1 MNDYWKSLLEG
12 INQSLNSPV
21 GGSRVVY
28 IFYDGEIIGLRKQRR
43 QPDGSW
49 ADEQRISY
57 LQYLNSGYPFM
68 DETDRKLAFALREF
82 NNDRGRS
89 PYRSDG
95 EAVLPMLIGTDRV
108 YNPQGKQVCVK
119 EAKPSATFYVNAD
132 HIGFF
137 SNVDFDENGYAWPNK
152 VYGDENGDCWVIH
165 LDGKLKDIMEQL
177 RKMDG
182 MPLSEAEGV
191 IALSK
196 RLQPYVDVDVSLLE
210 KLSECVDVSGGS
222 RIIATFWREFDS
234 FLVAFEAAPYDGC
247 KLRFPPGKGSDV
259 FVIST
264 SKESLRIH
272 RDLQAEMEKLD
283 VLNALTGNTGR
294 LNLEELL
301 NVLEFLHAH
310 PEEYGIFWPRS
321 NDAVKL
327 LGQATKGAWDVS
339 LNSRIGWFEMEGTLE
354 LRDVQIPLKDIL
366 KADLTGDSEFIQMGE
381 KEYLRISK
389 ALKKQLLALQSLG
402 EGDELAVPK
411 YQAGKL
417 AEVLGMGEL
426 PTVRNAEFD
435 NQLQLMKEAYEMM
448 PEIPDGL
455 NATLRDYQV
464 EGYIWMCRLAHWGA
478 GGCLADDM
486 GLGKTVQT
494 IAFLLSRKD
503 NGPSLVIAPT
513 SVVPGWKSELEH
525 FAPKLR
531 PVIVNDEKDRES
543 AIDKAKAG
551 DVFIASYGI
560 LTSSEDLLKSR
571 EWNVIILDEAHQIKN
586 RWTKVSKAAME
597 LRSSSRFILTGTPVQ
612 NSLADLWNLFQFI
625 NPGMLGQYENFK
637 TKYTA
642 SDEEEARQRLEM
654 LKSATQPFILR
665 RVKET
670 VLKEL
675 PHKTELDYLVSLSK
689 EELAYYEQEREM
701 IELLVKTEDG
711 VSTTVFEGLTKLR
724 MASCSPAL
732 QNAGWAGGCSKLDVL
747 QYLLE
752 HLLTD
757 DTHLLIFS
765 QFTSFLAMVK
775 KRLEKMG
782 LDYLYLDGATPLKER
797 ARMVEQFQRGEHK
810 LFLISLKAGGL
821 GLNLTAAN
829 CVILLDPWW
838 NPSIEEQAIDRTYRI
853 GQERD
858 VTVLRLIAAQTI
870 EEKIVRLQE
879 VKRGISDKVL
889 EGTANSGKLTYEEV
903 MDLVKPF

>member
-1 MNDYWKSLLEG
+1 MSNYWKTLMES
-12 INQSLNSPV
+12 INQALNSPV
-21 GGSRVVY
+21 GGSRVAY
-28 IFYDGEIIGLRKQRR
+28 IFYDGEIIGLRKQRM
-43 QPDGSW
+43 QADGSW

-57 LQYLNSGYPFM
+57 LQYINSGYPFM
-68 DETDRKLAFALREF
+68 DEMDRKLAFALREF
-82 NNDRGRS
+82 NDDRKRS
-89 PYRSDG
+89 PYRNDG
-95 EAVLPMLIGTDRV
+95 EVVLPMLIGTDRV

-152 VYGDENGDCWVIH
+152 VYGDENGDCWVLH

-177 RKMDG
+177 RKIDG
-182 MPLSEAEGV
+182 MPLSEAEEV
-191 IALSK
+191 IALSR
-196 RLQPYVDVDVSLLE
+196 RLPPSVEVDVSLLE
-210 KLSECVDVSGGS
+210 KLSECMDVPGSS
-222 RIIATFWREFDS
+222 RILATFWKDGES
-234 FLVAFEAAPYDGC
+234 FLVAFEAAPYEGC

-259 FVIST
+259 FVVST
-264 SKESLRIH
+264 RQESLRVH
-272 RDLQAEMEKLD
+272 RDLRAEKAKLD
-283 VLNALTGNTGR
+283 ALNRLTGKNGR
-294 LNLEELL
+294 LDMEELL
-301 NVLEFLHAH
+301 NLLEFLHAN
-310 PEEYGIFWPRS
+310 PEEYGIFWPRA

-327 LGQATKGAWDVS
+327 LGKAAKGAWDIG
-339 LNSRIGWFEMEGTLE
+339 LNSNIGWFEMDGTLDLE
-354 LRDVQIPLKDIL
+354 DVRIPLKEVL
-366 KADLTGDSEFIQMGE
+366 KADLTGESKFVQIGE

-389 ALKKQLLALQSLG
+389 ALKKQLLALKSLSEG
-402 EGDELAVPK
+402 EELVVPK

-426 PTVRNAEFD
+426 PTVHNVEFE
-435 NQLQLMKEAYEMM
+435 NQLRLMKEAYEMT

-455 NATLRDYQV
+455 NATLRDYQM
-464 EGYIWMCRLAHWGA
+464 EGYTWMCRLAHWGA

-525 FAPKLR
+525 FAPGLR
-531 PVIVNDEKDRES
+531 PVVVNDEKDRGS
-543 AIDKAKAG
+543 AIEKASAG

-560 LTSSEDLLKSR
+560 LTSSPDLLKSR

-586 RWTKVSKAAME
+586 RWTKVSRAAME

-625 NPGMLGQYENFK
+625 NPGMLGQFEYFK
-637 TKYTA
+637 DKYSA
-642 SDEEEARQRLEM
+642 GDEEEARQRMEM

-675 PHKTELDYLVSLSK
+675 PHKTEVDYLISLSK
-689 EELAYYEQEREM
+689 EEMAYYEGLRER
-701 IELLVKTEDG
+701 IETMVETAAG
-711 VSTTVFEGLTKLR
+711 VNTSVFEQLTKLR
-724 MASCSPAL
+724 MASCSPGL
-732 QNAGWAGGCSKLDVL
+732 QNAGWAGGCSKLDEL

-765 QFTSFLAMVK
+765 QFTTFLSQVK
-775 KRLEKMG
+775 KRLDRMG
-782 LDYLYLDGATPLKER
+782 LNYLYLDGATPLKER

-879 VKRGISDKVL
+879 LKRGISDKVL